1 MKQDD
6 IKIVFMGTP
15 EFAVPSLEKIHREFG
30 VSLVVTNPDKPA
42 GRGLKPTPSPVKIKA
57 MELGLPILQP
67 ETVKDPEF
75 LEQIQKFA
83 PDIIVVV
90 AFKILPP
97 EVFKSASI
105 ASFNV
110 HPSLL
115 PKYRGPAPINW
126 QIINGEKETGLT
138 TFVLQEEVDAGN
150 IILQWKYP
158 LPEGFTAGDLHNFL
172 APLAGDIAVETC
184 RILLS
189 GNFELKMQDNSLAT
203 KAPKIFPE
211 QCRIDWNSKCES
223 LRNFIHGVSPLPGAW
238 TLLDGKRFKIFRCNF
253 LIEPHNEELGRP
265 ILKGNSL
272 LFPCSDGFIVPT
284 EVQLEGKRKMTI
296 KDFLLGYRF

>member
-1 MKQDD
+1 MKNGD
-6 IKIVFMGTP
+6 KRIVFMGTP
-15 EFAVPSLEKIHREFG
+15 EFAVPTLEKLNEEYG

-42 GRGLKPTPSPVKIKA
+42 GRGLNPASSPVKIKST
-57 MELGLPILQP
+57 ELNLPILQP
-67 ETVKDPEF
+67 EKIKNPLF
-75 LEQIQKFA
+75 YKQIQEFS

-97 EVFKSASI
+97 EVFKSAKI

-158 LPEGFTAGDLHNFL
+158 IPEEFTAGDLHDFL

-184 RILLS
+184 KLLLL
-189 GNFELKMQDNSLAT
+189 GNYSLLRQDESLSS

-211 QCRIDWNSKCES
+211 QCQIDWTKDCIS

-238 TLLDGKRFKIFRCNF
+238 TLVMGKRFKIFRCNF
-253 LIEPHNEELGRP
+253 EINTHNEQLGIP
-265 ILKGNSL
+265 IVNGKKL
-272 LFPCSDGFIVPT
+272 LFPCANGFIIPL
-284 EVQLEGKRKMTI
+284 EVQLEGKKKMKTEEFI
-296 KDFLLGYRF
+296 KGYRA